1 MTSAR
6 RNVSCLA
13 VVCLAALLS
22 AVPAAPAQHASP
34 RSAAPHPQA
43 WRAATPAELQELL
56 PARAT
61 VEKEHIET
69 EIRTASG
76 ITDGRGHFVAGVV
89 LITAGYSADGKYSH
103 FLAVGHP
110 IAFGTGSTAAKLAPG
125 EYVIGW
131 QRVGE
136 TLIVRF
142 YVAGTGALVAEV
154 PATHLGTGT
163 RVESFRLWPQG
174 SGPQSSLL
182 QIGRFAIPFQLEN

>member
-1 MTSAR
+1 MIFAR
-6 RNVSCLA
+6 TFFYLA
-13 VVCLAALLS
+13 VVSLVGLS
-22 AVPAAPAQHASP
+22 FAAPAARAQHAASHN
-34 RSAAPHPQA
+34 ATPHSQT
-43 WRAATPAELQELL
+43 WRAAPPAELQALL

-103 FLAVGHP
+103 FLTVGHA
-110 IAFGTGSTAAKLAPG
+110 ITFGTGGAVAKLAPG

-136 TLIVRF
+136 TLVVRF

-154 PATHLGTGT
+154 PATHLGSGT

-174 SGPQSSLL
+174 TGPQSSLL
-182 QIGRFAIPFQLEN
+182 QIGRFGIPFQLEN